1 MQPVSAMMV
10 RTVTIAV
17 FLFCS
22 CSSGNNSSKNQLGEI
37 NFTATGK
44 AEAQPYYK
52 KGLLYLHSFEY
63 EDAAE
68 EFQMAIKK
76 DPDFAMAYWGEA
88 MTYNHPLWREQN
100 YDYGNTILQ
109 QLAKNPEERMVKAK
123 TELEKDFIQGVNI
136 LYGKGN
142 KTERDSSY
150 AAYMSSLYKKYPGNN
165 EVASFYSLSLIGWGL
180 TGRQT
185 PILEKA
191 ASIAQEVLT
200 RNPKHP
206 GALHYL
212 IHAYDDPYHAA
223 MALATADKY
232 AVVAPDAGH
241 ALHMP
246 THIYLALG
254 MWDKVISSNID
265 SWAAERERKER
276 KKLDNNA
283 LGYHSWHWLQYGY
296 LQKGEKEK
304 AFAMVDSMKQY
315 CSTLPSPAARAH
327 MNLLQSTYLAETN
340 DYLSPVADISFQQ
353 KDLNIMTRSKH
364 SFVKGMQAYQKKD
377 AEALEK
383 VITQMAGERLI
394 EQQKVSDKGIRV
406 CGNINRSIATVGDI
420 EKAEIM
426 ELELKAMLA
435 VLKQDNTEA
444 QKHLIQATVLE
455 SRTSYAY
462 GPPHVA
468 KPSFELYGEWL
479 LNMNKPKEALQQF
492 EQSLKVAPNKTLSLE
507 GKEKA
512 LKLLGGS

>member
-1 MQPVSAMMV
+1 MQPASNLMV
-10 RTVTIAV
+10 RIAAIT

-37 NFTATGK
+37 NFIVTGK

-68 EFQMAIKK
+68 EFQMALEK
-76 DPDFAMAYWGEA
+76 DPGFAMAYWGEA

-100 YDYGNTILQ
+100 FDYGNTILER
-109 QLAKNPEERMVKAK
+109 LAKTPEERIAKAK
-123 TELEKDFIQGVNI
+123 TELEKDFIKGVNI

-150 AAYMSSLYKKYPGNN
+150 AAYMHSLYKKYPGNN

-191 ASIAQEVLT
+191 AAIAQEVLA

-212 IHAYDDPYHAA
+212 IHAYDDPGHAA
-223 MALATADKY
+223 LALTTADKY

-254 MWDKVISSNID
+254 MWDKVISSNIE
-265 SWAAERERKER
+265 SWTAERERKER
-276 KKLDNNA
+276 KKLNNNA

-296 LQKGEKEK
+296 LQKGNKQK
-304 AFAMVDSMKQY
+304 ALSMVDSMKQY
-315 CSTLPSPAARAH
+315 CSTLPSTVARAH

-353 KDLNIMTRSKH
+353 KDLNIMTRSKYT
-364 SFVKGMQAYQKKD
+364 FVKGMQAYQKKD
-377 AEALEK
+377 TEALET

-406 CGNINRSIATVGDI
+406 CGNINRSIATIGDI

-435 VLKQDNTEA
+435 VLKQDNTAA
-444 QKHLIQATVLE
+444 QKYLIQATELE

-492 EQSLKVAPNKTLSLE
+492 EQSLKVAPNKTLSMQ

-512 LKLLGGS
+512 LKLLAGS

>member
-1 MQPVSAMMV
+1 MQPASTLMA
-10 RTVTIAV
+10 RIAAIV
-17 FLFCS
+17 YLFCS
-22 CSSGNNSSKNQLGEI
+22 CSSGNNSSKNHLGEI
-37 NFTATGK
+37 NFTVSGK
-44 AEAQPYYK
+44 TDAQPLFK
-52 KGLLYLHSFEY
+52 QGLLLLHSFEY
-63 EDAAE
+63 DDAAE
-68 EFQMAIKK
+68 EFQHAKKK

-100 YDYGNTILQ
+100 FEHGNAILQ
-109 QLAKNPEERMVKAK
+109 QLAKTPEERISKAK
-123 TELEKDFIQGVNI
+123 TELEKDFIKGINI

-150 AAYMSSLYKKYPGNN
+150 AVYMETLYKKYPGNH
-165 EVASFYSLSLIGWGL
+165 EVASFYSLSLIGWGM

-191 ASIAQEVLT
+191 AGIAKEVLHA
-200 RNPKHP
+200 NPKHP

-212 IHAYDDPYHAA
+212 IHAFDDPDHAA

-254 MWDKVISSNID
+254 MWDKVISSNIV

-276 KKLDNNA
+276 KKLNNNA

-296 LQKGEKEK
+296 LQKGNKEK
-304 AFAMVDSMKQY
+304 ARSMVDSMQQY

-327 MNLLQSTYLAETN
+327 MNLLQATYLAETN

-353 KDLNIMTRSKH
+353 NDLNIMTRSKNYY
-364 SFVKGMQAYQKKD
+364 VKGMQAYYKKD
-377 AEALEK
+377 AEEMEK
-383 VITQMAGERLI
+383 IITKLAGERLI
-394 EQQKVSDKGIRV
+394 EAQKVSDKGIRV
-406 CGNINRSIATVGDI
+406 CGNINRSIATTGDL
-420 EKAEIM
+420 EKTEVM

-435 VLKQDNTEA
+435 LLKKNNTET
-444 QKHLIQATVLE
+444 QKYFIQATELE
-455 SRTSYAY
+455 GRTSYAY
-462 GPPHVA
+462 GPPHIA

-479 LNMNKPKEALQQF
+479 LAMNKPKEALQQF
-492 EQSLKVAPNKTLSLE
+492 EQSLKVAPNKTLSVQGRDRATKMLNN
-507 GKEKA
+507 
-512 LKLLGGS
+512 